1 MAMPELV
8 NRGLGFVRRE
18 WPLCLFA
25 VLSLLVIVDYPDPAM
40 RRAALAG
47 LLGGVFCLKRFG
59 LDHCFWIYL
68 LAGVLAFL
76 AQISLAEAKELRA
89 SYELLRPWGTLL
101 ICLVFASLRG
111 TLISIPLSLLFWR
124 KVPGFSRYLKIPLC
138 VFFIILALE
147 PIFLGVAI
155 MIILSF
161 VSCP

>member
-1 MAMPELV
+1 MSFC
-8 NRGLGFVRRE
+8 R
-18 WPLCLFA
+18 
-25 VLSLLVIVDYPDPAM
+25 VIVTRDCGLPRPDHEA
-40 RRAALAG
+40 RGSGRSVG
-47 LLGGVFCLKRFG
+47 RGVLPEAIRPGSF
-59 LDHCFWIYL
+59 FWIYL

-124 KVPGFSRYLKIPLC
+124 KVPGFSRYWKIPLC